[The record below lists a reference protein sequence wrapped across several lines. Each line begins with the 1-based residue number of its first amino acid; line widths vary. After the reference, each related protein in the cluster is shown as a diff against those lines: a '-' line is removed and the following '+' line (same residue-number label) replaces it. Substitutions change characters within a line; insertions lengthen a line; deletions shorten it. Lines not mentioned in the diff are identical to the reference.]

1 MKKYWIVALAG
12 FVILLGTAAVFS
24 LVAFGSS
31 RANSDNQTNQFISVT
46 IPETVVKSETIAQSS
61 QKEISVVV
69 ELVDH
74 VVIPP
79 PVEVAKSTKNNIN
92 LLFVG
97 DTMLGRYVAT
107 RSQKVKDLAYPFRKM
122 VNGNNNFFGNYD
134 AVTANLEGPVTTKI
148 AAPDKGDVDFIFDP
162 KVAPMLKEI
171 GITAV
176 SQANNH
182 TLDQGR
188 AGADESRKLLTE
200 AGITVFG
207 DQVRDDATS
216 SLAIIEANGQKVA
229 LLGFNITDNPINKT
243 DAEAALKS
251 AYEQARYVVVFM
263 HWGAEYQSNPNMT
276 QIELAHWFIDNGVDA
291 VIGSHPHWMQSIEVY
306 NNRPIIY
313 SLGNFVFDQDWS
325 RETNYGLIAGL
336 NLSPD
341 GAEVQLFPIQLIESQ
356 PQILEGAD
364 RQSRLD
370 RLANI
375 SNESLKEQIKRGI
388 IKLNN

>member
-1 MKKYWIVALAG
+1 MKKHLWIIILTS
-12 FVILLGTAAVFS
+12 FVLLLCTAAVFS
-24 LVAFGSS
+24 LVAFGSYGS
-31 RANSDNQTNQFISVT
+31 GSVINSDQFTSVT
-46 IPETVVKSETIAQSS
+46 IPETIVKSETIAQSPHR
-61 QKEISVVV
+61 EIPVVV
-69 ELVDH
+69 EPNDP
-74 VVIPP
+74 VVIAP
-79 PVEVAKSTKNNIN
+79 PVEVVENTADNIN

-97 DTMLGRYVAT
+97 DIMLGRYVAT
-107 RSQKVKDLAYPFRKM
+107 LSQKAKDFAYPFRKI
-122 VNGNNNFFGNYD
+122 VNENNNLFANYD
-134 AVTANLEGPVTTKI
+134 GVIANLEGPVTTKI

-188 AGADESRKLLTE
+188 AGADESRKLLTN
-200 AGITVFG
+200 AGLKVFG
-207 DQVRDDATS
+207 DQVRDDTESALT
-216 SLAIIEANGQKVA
+216 IIEIDGQKVA
-229 LLGFNITDNPINKT
+229 LLGFNITDNPVNKT
-243 DAEAALKS
+243 DTEAALKS

-263 HWGAEYQSNPNMT
+263 HWGAEYQSSPNMT

-291 VIGSHPHWMQSIEVY
+291 VIGAHPHWMQSVEVY

-313 SLGNFVFDQDWS
+313 SLGNFIFDQDWS

-336 NLSPD
+336 SLNPD
-341 GAEVQLFPIQLIESQ
+341 STEVHLYPIQLIESQ
-356 PQILEGAD
+356 PQILEGTD

-375 SNESLKEQIKRGI
+375 SNESLKEQIKTGLLI
-388 IKLNN
+388 LE